1 MVSNHHLSYHKQN
14 ILSSQD
20 GGPIFNVGR
29 GVEVLSAPAF
39 VSPLPQPLLP
49 HLDQLL
55 PLSSQPQT
63 VFLKG
68 QRLPQQ
74 EARSPPWGCLSE
86 PAPSSLQGLEFPPW
100 NSSLFPWLVGPPWPG
115 CASRIPN
122 SRWPPAH
129 CRLCLCQPHLSHK
142 MCLLC
147 LLPPVPPGHSAH
159 SRDRQGK
166 AQVIGLILI
175 ISVLQ

>member
-1 MVSNHHLSYHKQN
+1 MVSNHHLSYRKQN

-20 GGPIFNVGR
+20 GGPICNVGR
-29 GVEVLSAPAF
+29 GVEVLSVSAF
-39 VSPLPQPLLP
+39 VCPLPQPLPP

-86 PAPSSLQGLEFPPW
+86 PL
-100 NSSLFPWLVGPPWPG
+100 
-115 CASRIPN
+115 
-122 SRWPPAH
+122 
-129 CRLCLCQPHLSHK
+129 
-142 MCLLC
+142 
-147 LLPPVPPGHSAH
+147 LLPPWSHMRSLALLVVPAVSGPSLARSGLVCPPLLLAPRFCLCPTAHEPGDASSLAPPTYATQEATQPTPETA
-159 SRDRQGK
+159 RGK
-166 AQVIGLILI
+166 LKL
-175 ISVLQ
+175 

>member
-1 MVSNHHLSYHKQN
+1 MISNHHLSYHKQN

-20 GGPIFNVGR
+20 GGPICNVGR
-29 GVEVLSAPAF
+29 GAEVPSASAF

-74 EARSPPWGCLSE
+74 EARSPPRGCRSFSPPRSHIPSLALLLFPQLLGLPWPDRASHAPHSHSPPPLHRLPTLPQPSTREPGDVPSLAPPTCATRRPLS
-86 PAPSSLQGLEFPPW
+86 PLQGL
-100 NSSLFPWLVGPPWPG
+100 PG
-115 CASRIPN
+115 
-122 SRWPPAH
+122 
-129 CRLCLCQPHLSHK
+129 K
-142 MCLLC
+142 
-147 LLPPVPPGHSAH
+147 VP
-159 SRDRQGK
+159 
-166 AQVIGLILI
+166 VIGLIT
-175 ISVLQ
+175 VR

>member
-14 ILSSQD
+14 ILSRQD
-20 GGPIFNVGR
+20 GGPICNVER
-29 GVEVLSAPAF
+29 GVEVLSASAS
-39 VSPLPQPLLP
+39 VSPLPQPLPP

-86 PAPSSLQGLEFPPW
+86 PL
-100 NSSLFPWLVGPPWPG
+100 
-115 CASRIPN
+115 
-122 SRWPPAH
+122 
-129 CRLCLCQPHLSHK
+129 
-142 MCLLC
+142 
-147 LLPPVPPGHSAH
+147 LLPPRSHIRSLALLVVPAVSGPSLAGSGPVCPPLLPAPRSCLCRTAREPGDASSSAPLTCATQEATQPTPETA
-159 SRDRQGK
+159 QGSLSYK
-166 AQVIGLILI
+166 INKTKFNK
-175 ISVLQ
+175 

>member
-1 MVSNHHLSYHKQN
+1 MISNHHLSYHKQN

-20 GGPIFNVGR
+20 GGPICNVGR
-29 GVEVLSAPAF
+29 GAEVPSASAF

-74 EARSPPWGCLSE
+74 EARSPPRGCLSE
-86 PAPSSLQGLEFPPW
+86 PLLLPSKVSYSFP
-100 NSSLFPWLVGPPWPG
+100 
-115 CASRIPN
+115 RT
-122 SRWPPAH
+122 
-129 CRLCLCQPHLSHK
+129 
-142 MCLLC
+142 
-147 LLPPVPPGHSAH
+147 PPVPSASGPSLARSCLPRPPLPLAPPLHHQPALPQPSAREPGDVPSLAPPTCATRRPL
-159 SRDRQGK
+159 SPLQRLPGK
-166 AQVIGLILI
+166 VPVIGLIT
-175 ISVLQ
+175 VR

>member
-1 MVSNHHLSYHKQN
+1 MVSNHHLSYRKQN

-20 GGPIFNVGR
+20 GGPICNVGR
-29 GVEVLSAPAF
+29 GVEVLSVSAF
-39 VSPLPQPLLP
+39 VCPLPQPLPP

-86 PAPSSLQGLEFPPW
+86 PL
-100 NSSLFPWLVGPPWPG
+100 
-115 CASRIPN
+115 
-122 SRWPPAH
+122 
-129 CRLCLCQPHLSHK
+129 
-142 MCLLC
+142 
-147 LLPPVPPGHSAH
+147 LLPPWSHMRSLALLVVPAVSGPSLAR
-159 SRDRQGK
+159 S
-166 AQVIGLILI
+166 GLVCPPL
-175 ISVLQ
+175 LLAPPLLPLPNCT